1 MRLLTWIEVTL
12 GRLEPNV
19 ALVAGLVASVAS
31 VMASLSWLVGKALVL
46 VRNNRG
52 LR

>member
-19 ALVAGLVASVAS
+19 ARVASLAASVAS

-46 VRNNRG
+46 VRSQYG
-52 LR
+52 